1 MTGEG
6 TVRGTRGP
14 AHSPGLPARGPGVLG
29 YDRRV
34 MCSTGRGIDTSGR
47 RRLARELAVGLVAVL
62 CLAACGNSQS
72 PTDPARLAEAHR
84 AEADLAVKTPDVVD
98 ALFLGSGP
106 LIPRDGSVD
115 CPLQGFWSGYPRGAS
130 VRLRVSS
137 RVPGPAQAGI
147 AGTVGALAGA
157 TAGSLLV
164 NMEVTPETDPQP
176 GVNEVTVA
184 EAALPRVAGCAS
196 DAGCVQYRFAGR
208 GLLMSARIIE
218 PRAQSTAAYVHDTVG
233 HGVLGLCHIDARLI
247 GGGENS
253 LMSSGPPG
261 SGASTFTGLDLEAI
275 RTVYASGVNPGAARS
290 TFLAARLV
298 NLQAGQLPRVP

>member
-1 MTGEG
+1 MID
-6 TVRGTRGP
+6 
-14 AHSPGLPARGPGVLG
+14 GV
-29 YDRRV
+29 
-34 MCSTGRGIDTSGR
+34 MWSTGRGIDPSGR
-47 RRLARELAVGLVAVL
+47 RRVARELAASVVAAL

-72 PTDPARLAEAHR
+72 PTDPARLAEARR

-98 ALFLGSGP
+98 SLFLGSGP
-106 LIPRDGSVD
+106 LIPRDGSVG

-130 VRLRVSS
+130 LRLRVSS
-137 RVPGPAQAGI
+137 RVPGSAQAGI
-147 AGTVGALAGA
+147 AGAVGALAGA

-164 NMEVTPETDPQP
+164 NLEVTPDADPQP
-176 GVNEVTVA
+176 GVNEVTVT
-184 EAALPRVAGCAS
+184 EAALPRAAGCAS

-208 GLLMSARIIE
+208 GLLMSARIVE
-218 PRAQSTAAYVHDTVG
+218 PRAQSTSAYVHDTVG

-261 SGASTFTGLDLEAI
+261 SGAASLTGLDLEAI

>member
-1 MTGEG
+1 MING
-6 TVRGTRGP
+6 T
-14 AHSPGLPARGPGVLG
+14 
-29 YDRRV
+29 
-34 MCSTGRGIDTSGR
+34 MWSTGRRIDQSR
-47 RRLARELAVGLVAVL
+47 RRHRRRELSAGVVAAL
-62 CLAACGNSQS
+62 LLAACGNSQS

-84 AEADLAVKTPDVVD
+84 VEADLAVKTPDAVD

-106 LIPRDGSVD
+106 LIPRDGAVD

-130 VRLRVSS
+130 IRLRVSS
-137 RVPGPAQAGI
+137 RVPGSAQAGI
-147 AGTVGALAGA
+147 AGAIGALAGA

-164 NMEVTPETDPQP
+164 NMEATAEADPQP
-176 GVNEVTVA
+176 GVNEVTVT
-184 EAALPRVAGCAS
+184 ELALPRAAGCPS

-208 GLLMSARIIE
+208 GLLMSARIVE
-218 PRAQSTAAYVHDTVG
+218 PRAQSTAVYVHDTVG

-261 SGASTFTGLDLEAI
+261 SGAPSLTGMDLEAI

>member
-1 MTGEG
+1 MIDVT
-6 TVRGTRGP
+6 
-14 AHSPGLPARGPGVLG
+14 
-29 YDRRV
+29 
-34 MCSTGRGIDTSGR
+34 MWSTGRGIDPSGHRHR
-47 RRLARELAVGLVAVL
+47 RRELSAGVVAAL
-62 CLAACGNSQS
+62 LLAACGNSQS

-84 AEADLAVKTPDVVD
+84 VEADLAVKTPDVVD

-106 LIPRDGSVD
+106 LIPRDGVVD

-130 VRLRVSS
+130 IRLRVSS
-137 RVPGPAQAGI
+137 RVPGSAQAGI
-147 AGTVGALAGA
+147 AGAIGALAGA

-164 NMEVTPETDPQP
+164 NMEATAEADPQP
-176 GVNEVTVA
+176 GVNEVTVT
-184 EAALPRVAGCAS
+184 ELALPRAAGCAS

-208 GLLMSARIIE
+208 GLLMSARIVE

-233 HGVLGLCHIDARLI
+233 HGGLGLCHIDARLI

-261 SGASTFTGLDLEAI
+261 SGAPSLTGMDLEAI

>member
-1 MTGEG
+1 MING
-6 TVRGTRGP
+6 T
-14 AHSPGLPARGPGVLG
+14 
-29 YDRRV
+29 
-34 MCSTGRGIDTSGR
+34 MWSTGRRIDQSR
-47 RRLARELAVGLVAVL
+47 RRHRRREFSAGVVAAL
-62 CLAACGNSQS
+62 LLAACGNSQS

-84 AEADLAVKTPDVVD
+84 VEADLAVKTPDVVD

-106 LIPRDGSVD
+106 LIPRDGAVD

-130 VRLRVSS
+130 IRLRVSS
-137 RVPGPAQAGI
+137 RVPGSAQAGI
-147 AGTVGALAGA
+147 AGAIGALAGA

-164 NMEVTPETDPQP
+164 NMEATAEADPQP
-176 GVNEVTVA
+176 GVNEVTVT
-184 EAALPRVAGCAS
+184 EAALPRAAGCPS

-208 GLLMSARIIE
+208 GLLMSARIVE

-253 LMSSGPPG
+253 LMSSGAPG
-261 SGASTFTGLDLEAI
+261 SGAPSLTGMDLEAI
-275 RTVYASGVNPGAARS
+275 HTVYASGVNPGAARS

>member
-1 MTGEG
+1 MI
-6 TVRGTRGP
+6 V
-14 AHSPGLPARGPGVLG
+14 A
-29 YDRRV
+29 
-34 MCSTGRGIDTSGR
+34 MWSTGRGIDASGR
-47 RRLARELAVGLVAVL
+47 RRPARALGTAVVAAL
-62 CLAACGNSQS
+62 LLAACGNNQS
-72 PTDPARLAEAHR
+72 PTDPARLGETR
-84 AEADLAVKTPDVVD
+84 RLDADPAVKTPDVVD
-98 ALFLGSGP
+98 ALFLGTGP

-130 VRLRVSS
+130 VRVRVSS
-137 RVPGPAQAGI
+137 RVPGAAQAGI
-147 AGTVGALAGA
+147 AAGIGALTGA
-157 TAGSLLV
+157 TSSAILV

-184 EAALPRVAGCAS
+184 EAALPRAAGCSS

-208 GLLMSARIIE
+208 GLLMSTRIVE
-218 PRAQSTAAYVHDTVG
+218 PRAQSVSAYVHDTVG
-233 HGVLGLCHIDARLI
+233 HGILGLCHIDARMI

-261 SGASTFTGLDLEAI
+261 SGAANLTGIDVEAI
-275 RTVYASGVNPGAARS
+275 RSVYASGVNPGATRS

>member
-1 MTGEG
+1 MLS
-6 TVRGTRGP
+6 
-14 AHSPGLPARGPGVLG
+14 A
-29 YDRRV
+29 
-34 MCSTGRGIDTSGR
+34 GRGIELSGR
-47 RRLARELAVGLVAVL
+47 RHLRRELSAGVVAAL
-62 CLAACGNSQS
+62 LLAACGNSQS

-84 AEADLAVKTPDVVD
+84 VETDLAVKTPDVVD

-130 VRLRVSS
+130 IRLRVSS
-137 RVPGPAQAGI
+137 RVPGSAQAAI
-147 AGTVGALAGA
+147 AGAIGALSGA

-164 NMEVTPETDPQP
+164 NMEVTPEADPQP
-176 GVNEVTVA
+176 GVNEVTVT
-184 EAALPRVAGCAS
+184 ESALPRAAGCAS

-208 GLLMSARIIE
+208 GLLMSARIVE
-218 PRAQSTAAYVHDTVG
+218 PRAQSAAAYVHDTAG
-233 HGVLGLCHIDARLI
+233 HGILGLCHIDARLI

-261 SGASTFTGLDLEAI
+261 SGAASFTGIDLEAI

>member
-1 MTGEG
+1 MIDG
-6 TVRGTRGP
+6 
-14 AHSPGLPARGPGVLG
+14 
-29 YDRRV
+29 V
-34 MCSTGRGIDTSGR
+34 MCLTGRGIDLSGR
-47 RRLARELAVGLVAVL
+47 RRPRRELAAGIVAAL
-62 CLAACGNSQS
+62 LLAACGNSQS
-72 PTDPARLAEAHR
+72 PTDPARLSEAR
-84 AEADLAVKTPDVVD
+84 RVEADLAVKTPDVVD

-106 LIPRDGSVD
+106 LIPRDGAVD

-137 RVPGPAQAGI
+137 RVPGPAQAAI
-147 AGTVGALAGA
+147 AGAVGALSGA
-157 TAGSLLV
+157 TASSLLV
-164 NMEVTPETDPQP
+164 NMEVTPEPDPLP
-176 GVNEVTVA
+176 GVNEVTVT
-184 EAALPRVAGCAS
+184 EAALPRAAGCSS

-208 GLLMSARIIE
+208 GLLMSARIVE
-218 PRAQSTAAYVHDTVG
+218 PRAQSPSVYVHDTVG

-253 LMSSGPPG
+253 LMSGGPGTPPG
-261 SGASTFTGLDLEAI
+261 AGAPTLTGLDLDAI